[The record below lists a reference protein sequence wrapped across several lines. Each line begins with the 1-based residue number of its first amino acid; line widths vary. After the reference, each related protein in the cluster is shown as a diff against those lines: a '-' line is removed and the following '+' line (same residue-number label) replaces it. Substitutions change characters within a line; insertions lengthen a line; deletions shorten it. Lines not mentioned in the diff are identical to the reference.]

1 MIKYTQRSASQDNR
15 AWETVQSRNEADQ
28 AIYQAEKSLLDLG
41 EKMSA
46 PDRAKI
52 EAQVNALKEAMQGED
67 TERIRTQIA
76 GLQQDIMVL
85 TQAMY
90 SGAAA
95 TEPGRPGQPD
105 GRGHGEPRG

>member
-1 MIKYTQRSASQDNR
+1 
-15 AWETVQSRNEADQ
+15 
-28 AIYQAEKSLLDLG
+28 
-41 EKMSA
+41 MSA

-52 EAQVNALKEAMQGED
+52 EAQANALKEAMQGED

-95 TEPGRPGQPD
+95 TEPGRPGQRD
-105 GRGHGEPRG
+105 GKGHGEPRGEEDVVEGEYQEM